1 MQINSNY
8 ILVDTPKALDLA
20 LINLKQSKILSI
32 DTESSGYY
40 TYYPRVCLIQINSNG
55 KNYLIDPLRIPNL
68 TSLSPL
74 FVDSNIL
81 KLFHSAQDD
90 IKALKRDFGF
100 QFVNVADT
108 MISSRLLSMEQ
119 SSLSFLVEFFHKV
132 TLSKVEQKS
141 NWEIRPLQ
149 KQQLKYAALD
159 TAYLESI
166 WQKMEEDLKKRNL
179 YEEAKSEFEFI
190 ANEEFVAKEGE
201 GFSLGK
207 FPDILNFTP
216 LERRKILEL
225 LRYRD
230 EKAKRINKASFRVF
244 GNDKLSQAVK
254 EEPNEAKCIERFGKK
269 DGEVIYK
276 LLIAEYNDPI
286 DTSELSKRHGED
298 LNEEED
304 KKFQNAKKW
313 RLRIMRVRRMEH
325 SLLPSNKQL
334 IAVLKANP
342 QNLEELRA
350 LKVFSDWKV
359 DNYGPSLLA
368 ALQGISFDNMLG
380 RLVAVRS
387 KEAFVAKRRKK
398 QNQASRD
405 KDEA

>member
-8 ILVDTPKALDLA
+8 ILVDTAKALDLA
-20 LINLKQSKILSI
+20 LINLRQSKIMSI

-40 TYYPRVCLIQINSNG
+40 TYYPKVCLIQINSNG
-55 KNYLIDPLRIPNL
+55 KNYLIDPLKITNL
-68 TSLSPL
+68 SALGPL
-74 FVDSNIL
+74 FEDENIL
-81 KLFHSAQDD
+81 KIFHSAQDD

-100 QFVNVADT
+100 KFVNTADT
-108 MISSRLLSMEQ
+108 MISSRLLSLEQ
-119 SSLSFLVEFFHKV
+119 SSLSHVVEHYHNV

-166 WQKMEEDLKKRNL
+166 WLKMEEELKRRGL

-190 ANEEFVAKEGE
+190 ASEEYVTKEGE

-244 GNDKLSQAVK
+244 NNDRLSQAVK
-254 EEPNEAKCIERFGKK
+254 GHPNEEKCVEWFGKK
-269 DGEVIYK
+269 DGSEIYK
-276 LLIAEYNDPI
+276 LLIAEYSDPI

-298 LNEEED
+298 LNEDENH
-304 KKFQNAKKW
+304 KFQNAKKW
-313 RLRIMRVRRMEH
+313 RLRIMRARRMEH

-334 IAVLKANP
+334 IVILRAAPK
-342 QNLEELRA
+342 NLEELKA
-350 LKVFSDWKV
+350 LHVFSDWKV
-359 DNYGPSLLA
+359 QNYGPSLLA
-368 ALQGISFDNMLG
+368 AIQGLPFDSMIN
-380 RLVAVRS
+380 RLVAIRS

-398 QNQASRD
+398 QNQNS
-405 KDEA
+405 KDEG

>member
-20 LINLKQSKILSI
+20 LINLRQSKILSI

-55 KNYLIDPLRIPNL
+55 KNYLIDPLKIPDL
-68 TSLSPL
+68 KGLAPL
-74 FVDSNIL
+74 FIDENIL
-81 KLFHSAQDD
+81 KIFHSAQDD
-90 IKALKRDFGF
+90 IRALKRDFSF
-100 QFVNVADT
+100 RFKNVADT

-119 SSLSFLVEFFHKV
+119 SSLSFVVEFYHKV
-132 TLSKVEQKS
+132 ALSKVEQKS

-149 KQQLKYAALD
+149 KQQLRYAALD

-166 WQKMEEDLKKRNL
+166 WIKMEEELRKRNL
-179 YEEAKSEFEFI
+179 YDEAKSEFEFT
-190 ANEEFVAKEGE
+190 AAEDYVAKEGE
-201 GFSLGK
+201 GFSLAK
-207 FPDILNFTP
+207 FPDIVNFTP

-254 EEPNEAKCIERFGKK
+254 EQPNEEKCIEWFGKK
-269 DGEVIYK
+269 DGSEIYK
-276 LLIAEYNDPI
+276 LLISEYNDPI
-286 DTSELSKRHGED
+286 ETSELSKRHGED
-298 LNEEED
+298 LNEDED

-313 RLRIMRVRRMEH
+313 RLRIMRIRRMEH

-334 IAVLKANP
+334 IAILKANP
-342 QNLEELRA
+342 QNLED
-350 LKVFSDWKV
+350 LKSLQVFSAWKV
-359 DNYGPSLLA
+359 ENYGPSLLA
-368 ALQGISFDNMLG
+368 ALAGLNYDSMVN
-380 RLVAVRS
+380 RLSPVRS
-387 KEAFVAKRRKK
+387 KEAFIAKRRKA
-398 QNQASRD
+398 QNHSS
-405 KDEA
+405 KEE

>member
-8 ILVDTPKALDLA
+8 ILVDTAKALDLA
-20 LINLKQSKILSI
+20 LINLRQSKIMSI

-40 TYYPRVCLIQINSNG
+40 TYYPKVCLIQINSNG
-55 KNYLIDPLRIPNL
+55 KNYLIDPLKIPNL
-68 TSLSPL
+68 SALGPL
-74 FVDSNIL
+74 FEDPNIL
-81 KLFHSAQDD
+81 KIFHSAQDD

-100 QFVNVADT
+100 KFVNTADT
-108 MISSRLLSMEQ
+108 MISSRLLSLEQ
-119 SSLSFLVEFFHKV
+119 SSLSFVVEHYHKV

-166 WQKMEEDLKKRNL
+166 WLKMEEELKRRSL

-190 ANEEFVAKEGE
+190 ASEDYVAKEGE

-244 GNDKLSQAVK
+244 NNDRLSQAVK
-254 EEPNEAKCIERFGKK
+254 EQPNEDKCIEWFGKK
-269 DGEVIYK
+269 DGSEIYK
-276 LLIAEYNDPI
+276 LLIAEYSDPI

-298 LNEEED
+298 LNEEENH
-304 KKFQNAKKW
+304 KFQNAKKW
-313 RLRIMRVRRMEH
+313 RLRIMRARRMEH

-334 IAVLKANP
+334 IIILRAAPK
-342 QNLEELRA
+342 NLEELKA
-350 LKVFSDWKV
+350 LHVFSDWKV
-359 DNYGPSLLA
+359 QNYGPSLLA
-368 ALQGISFDNMLG
+368 AIQGLPFDSMIN
-380 RLVAVRS
+380 RLVAIRS

-398 QNQASRD
+398 QNQNS
-405 KDEA
+405 KDEG

>member
-8 ILVDTPKALDLA
+8 ILVDSPKALDLA
-20 LINLKQSKILSI
+20 LINLRQSKILSI

-55 KNYLIDPLRIPNL
+55 KNYIIDPLKIPDL
-68 TSLSPL
+68 KGLSPL
-74 FVDSNIL
+74 FADPNIL
-81 KLFHSAQDD
+81 KIFHSAQDD

-100 QFVNVADT
+100 QFKNVADT
-108 MISSRLLSMEQ
+108 MISSRLLSLEQ
-119 SSLSFLVEFFHKV
+119 SSLSFVVEFYHQV

-149 KQQLKYAALD
+149 KQQLRYAALD

-166 WQKMEEDLKKRNL
+166 WLKMEEELKRRNL
-179 YEEAKSEFEFI
+179 YEEAKSDFEFT
-190 ANEEFVAKEGE
+190 AAEEYVAKEGE
-201 GFSLGK
+201 GFSLAK
-207 FPDILNFTP
+207 FPDIVNFTP

-230 EKAKRINKASFRVF
+230 EKAKKINKASFRVF
-244 GNDKLSQAVK
+244 NNDKLSQAVK
-254 EEPNEAKCIERFGKK
+254 EQPNEGKCIEWFGKK
-269 DGEVIYK
+269 DGSEIYK
-276 LLIAEYNDPI
+276 LLVSEYNDPI
-286 DTSELSKRHGED
+286 EASELSKRHGED

-304 KKFQNAKKW
+304 KKFESAKKW
-313 RLRIMRVRRMEH
+313 RLRVMRIRRMEH

-334 IAVLKANP
+334 IIILKSNP
-342 QNLEELRA
+342 SNLEELRA

-368 ALQGISFDNMLG
+368 ALSGLHYDSMLN
-380 RLVAVRS
+380 RLVAIRS

-398 QNQASRD
+398 QNFSQ
-405 KDEA
+405 KEG

>member
-1 MQINSNY
+1 MKRIR
-8 ILVDTPKALDLA
+8 ILLVLFF
-20 LINLKQSKILSI
+20 ILSTAVYRNPLSSEGKKIADWNGIAEEREFYENKLI
-32 DTESSGYY
+32 DLSGY
-40 TYYPRVCLIQINSNG
+40 G
-55 KNYLIDPLRIPNL
+55 DPIPKVRMAFFGAQAHFVYNLRPLYAFEAEVGL
-68 TSLSPL
+68 T
-74 FVDSNIL
+74 DSE
-81 KLFHSAQDD
+81 FA
-90 IKALKRDFGF
+90 KREKIDFGRIGHNG
-100 QFVNVADT
+100 QLT
-108 MISSRLLSMEQ
+108 M
-119 SSLSFLVEFFHKV
+119 
-132 TLSKVEQKS
+132 
-141 NWEIRPLQ
+141 
-149 KQQLKYAALD
+149 
-159 TAYLESI
+159 
-166 WQKMEEDLKKRNL
+166 EDLKKRNL

-244 GNDKLSQAVK
+244 GNDKLSQAVR

-334 IAVLKANP
+334 IAILKANP

-387 KEAFVAKRRKK
+387 KEAFIAKRRKK
-398 QNQASRD
+398 QNQASKD

>member
-8 ILVDTPKALDLA
+8 ILVDTIKALDLA
-20 LINLKQSKILSI
+20 MINLKQSKVLSI

-40 TYYPRVCLIQINSNG
+40 TYYPKVCLIQINSNG
-55 KNYLIDPLRIPNL
+55 KNYLIDPLKITNL
-68 TSLSPL
+68 SILGPL
-74 FVDSNIL
+74 FEDPNIL
-81 KLFHSAQDD
+81 KLFHSATDD

-100 QFVNVADT
+100 KFVNVADT

-119 SSLSFLVEFFHKV
+119 SSLSFVVEFYHKV

-141 NWEIRPLQ
+141 NWELRPLQ

-166 WQKMEEDLKKRNL
+166 WTKMEEELRKRNL

-190 ANEEFVAKEGE
+190 ASEDYIAKEGE
-201 GFSLGK
+201 GFALGK
-207 FPDILNFTP
+207 FPDIINFTP
-216 LERRKILEL
+216 LERRKMLEL

-244 GNDKLSQAVK
+244 SNDKLSQAVR

-286 DTSELSKRHGED
+286 DSSELSKRHGED

-304 KKFQNAKKW
+304 KRFQNAKKW
-313 RLRIMRVRRMEH
+313 RLRIMRIRRMEH

-334 IAVLKANP
+334 IAILKANP
-342 QNLEELRA
+342 QNLDELKA
-350 LKVFSDWKV
+350 LNVFSDWKV
-359 DNYGPSLLA
+359 QNYGPSLLA
-368 ALQGISFDNMLG
+368 ALQGLSFDNMLS

-387 KEAFVAKRRKK
+387 KEAFIAKRRRK
-398 QNQASRD
+398 QNAANND
-405 KDEA
+405 KDE